1 MEKNEADLYA
11 LSQKGT
17 DLSKENQAENY
28 RRQNTIF

>member
-1 MEKNEADLYA
+1 MEKNEADLYV

-28 RRQNTIF
+28 RR